1 MRIALFIDSLTSG
14 GAQRQLC
21 WLARLLQEAGAS
33 VQILV
38 YYPHDFFRPHLEDDL
53 GILVHQIEW
62 NSQLDRFRKVRRYM
76 KAQKPDLVISFL
88 HVPNM
93 LSEICRISLSSR
105 FKLIVSERNHDVG
118 VPNFRMWARLL
129 SHYCSNAVVANSH
142 AQSGFLSQHAKW
154 LKNRVS
160 VITNCVDLEHFTP
173 GSTLEASSNTTLRMA
188 MIGRFVEQKNGLALA
203 EGLALYEARRGTLP
217 QIKIEWHGSDP
228 AQESGIKNGI
238 VQAIDRHQ
246 LQKVFFLNEPTK
258 DVRSIYNQV
267 DCLCLASL
275 HEGCA
280 NVICEAMAF
289 GLPVLASRAG
299 DNDYLVKDGVNGL
312 LLEGTTAQAIADG
325 FKRFAKLGLQAR
337 EEMGLASRLRAEELL
352 SPKRFGEEW
361 LGLIGEVLGQ

>member
-21 WLARLLQEAGAS
+21 WLARLLREAGAS
-33 VQILV
+33 VQVLV
-38 YYPHDFFRPHLEDDL
+38 YYPHNFFRSHLEDDL
-53 GILVHQIEW
+53 RILVHQIEW

-76 KAQKPDLVISFL
+76 KAQKPDVVISFL

-93 LSEICRISLSSR
+93 LSEICRISLSSS
-105 FKLIVSERNHDVG
+105 FKLIASERNHDLG
-118 VPNFRMWARLL
+118 VPNLRVWARLL
-129 SHYCSNAVVANSH
+129 SHHTANAVVANSH
-142 AQSGFLSQHAKW
+142 AQSGFLCRHAQW
-154 LKNRVS
+154 LKDRVS
-160 VITNCVDLEHFTP
+160 VITNCVDLEHFKLEP
-173 GSTLEASSNTTLRMA
+173 ALEASGHSTLRMA
-188 MIGRFVEQKNGLALA
+188 MIGRFVEQKNGMALA
-203 EGLALYEARRGTLP
+203 EGLALYEAKRGTLP
-217 QIKIEWHGSDP
+217 QIQIEWYGSDP
-228 AQESGIKNGI
+228 ARESGIKTGI
-238 VQAIDRHQ
+238 VEAIDRHQ

-258 DVRSIYNQV
+258 DVRSIYKQV

-280 NVICEAMAF
+280 NVICEAMAC

-299 DNDYLVKDGVNGL
+299 DNDYLVKDGVNGI

-325 FKRFAKLGLQAR
+325 FERFAKLGSQVI

-361 LGLIGEVLGQ
+361 LGLIGEVLGK

>member
-14 GAQRQLC
+14 GAQRQFC
-21 WLARLLQEAGAS
+21 WLARLLQEAGSS
-33 VQILV
+33 VQVLV
-38 YYPHDFFRPHLEDDL
+38 YYPHNFFRSHLEDEL

-62 NSQLDRFRKVRRYM
+62 NSQLERFRKVRRHM
-76 KAQKPDLVISFL
+76 KAQKPDVVISFL

-93 LSEICRISLSSR
+93 LSEICRISLLSN
-105 FKLIVSERNHDVG
+105 FKLIVSERNHDVED
-118 VPNFRMWARLL
+118 PNPRVWARLL
-129 SHYCSNAVVANSH
+129 SHHTADAVVANSH
-142 AQSGFLSQHAKW
+142 AQSGFLSRHAQW
-154 LKNRVS
+154 LKGRVS
-160 VITNCVDLEHFTP
+160 VITNCVDLEYFKP
-173 GSTLEASSNTTLRMA
+173 EPALEASSHSTLRMA
-188 MIGRFVEQKNGLALA
+188 MIGRFVEQKNGLALTD
-203 EGLALYEARRGTLP
+203 GLALYEARRGTLP
-217 QIKIEWHGSDP
+217 QIKIEWFGSDP
-228 AQESGIKNGI
+228 ARESGIKTGI
-238 VQAIDRHQ
+238 VQAIDRQQ

-280 NVICEAMAF
+280 NVICEAMAC

-325 FKRFAKLGLQAR
+325 FERFAKLGSQAL

-352 SPKRFGEEW
+352 SPRRFGEEW
-361 LGLIGEVLGQ
+361 LGLIDQVFGE